1 MKTLICGL
9 KTSLSVKLWLLI
21 LCFVPFMGIAQIDER
36 VYMTDS
42 RLDSTKKGE
51 LSIEIDNI
59 SFFQNNEF
67 SSDLVKGYTLPGM
80 WVQPK
85 AVFYPLGN
93 IKLEAGLHMLRYWGA
108 NKYPNF
114 AYTDIAKWK
123 GSQYQSGVHWLPYFR
138 AHFSLS
144 PKLDIILG
152 NIYGAANH
160 RLADPL
166 YNSELNLSADPEAG
180 MQLLYKSKVV
190 DVDAWINWESFI
202 FEGDTHQEAF
212 TVGLSSQLRLNET
225 SKKVHFYL
233 PVQVLAQH
241 RGGEIDTI
249 FTNSI
254 QTNINAA
261 VGAGITVSVGDHSLR
276 QLNFELTG
284 VGLYQQSG
292 KWLPYT
298 SGYGIYPK
306 LTASFK
312 YVRLKA
318 AYWTCHNFVSLLGSP
333 FFGSLSTAYPGRQ
346 YQNPG
351 FIYAGFEYSKTFA
364 KGFSLGV
371 DLDVYRHNAVTS
383 LDPEKGLLNE
393 KAAVSFGA
401 GVYLRINPTFLLKK
415 F

>member
-1 MKTLICGL
+1 M
-9 KTSLSVKLWLLI
+9 
-21 LCFVPFMGIAQIDER
+21 
-36 VYMTDS
+36 
-42 RLDSTKKGE
+42 
-51 LSIEIDNI
+51 
-59 SFFQNNEF
+59 
-67 SSDLVKGYTLPGM
+67 
-80 WVQPK
+80 
-85 AVFYPLGN
+85 
-93 IKLEAGLHMLRYWGA
+93 
-108 NKYPNF
+108 
-114 AYTDIAKWK
+114 
-123 GSQYQSGVHWLPYFR
+123 
-138 AHFSLS
+138 
-144 PKLDIILG
+144 
-152 NIYGAANH
+152 
-160 RLADPL
+160 
-166 YNSELNLSADPEAG
+166 
-180 MQLLYKSKVV
+180 
-190 DVDAWINWESFI
+190 
-202 FEGDTHQEAF
+202 
-212 TVGLSSQLRLNET
+212 GLSSQLRLNET

-233 PVQVLAQH
+233 LVQVLAQH
-241 RGGEIDTI
+241 RGARSILI

-261 VGAGITVSVGDHSLR
+261 VGAGITVSWATISLR

-306 LTASFK
+306 VTASFK

-333 FFGSLSTAYPGRQ
+333 FWFPFYCLPADNTRIPDSYMPDLNTPR
-346 YQNPG
+346 P
-351 FIYAGFEYSKTFA
+351 FA

>member
-67 SSDLVKGYTLPGM
+67 NSDLVKGYTLPGM

-180 MQLLYKSKVV
+180 MQLLYKSKAV

-212 TVGLSSQLRLNET
+212 TVGLSSQVRLNEA

-261 VGAGITVSVGDHSLR
+261 VGAGITVSVGSH
-276 QLNFELTG
+276 
-284 VGLYQQSG
+284 
-292 KWLPYT
+292 LPD
-298 SGYGIYPK
+298 
-306 LTASFK
+306 
-312 YVRLKA
+312 
-318 AYWTCHNFVSLLGSP
+318 C
-333 FFGSLSTAYPGRQ
+333 
-346 YQNPG
+346 
-351 FIYAGFEYSKTFA
+351 
-364 KGFSLGV
+364 
-371 DLDVYRHNAVTS
+371 
-383 LDPEKGLLNE
+383 
-393 KAAVSFGA
+393 
-401 GVYLRINPTFLLKK
+401 
-415 F
+415 

>member
-21 LCFVPFMGIAQIDER
+21 LCSVPFMGIAQIDER
-36 VYMTDS
+36 LYMTDS

-123 GSQYQSGVHWLPYFR
+123 GNQYQSGVHWLPYFR

-180 MQLLYKSKVV
+180 MQLLYKSK
-190 DVDAWINWESFI
+190 
-202 FEGDTHQEAF
+202 
-212 TVGLSSQLRLNET
+212 
-225 SKKVHFYL
+225 
-233 PVQVLAQH
+233 
-241 RGGEIDTI
+241 
-249 FTNSI
+249 
-254 QTNINAA
+254 
-261 VGAGITVSVGDHSLR
+261 
-276 QLNFELTG
+276 
-284 VGLYQQSG
+284 
-292 KWLPYT
+292 
-298 SGYGIYPK
+298 
-306 LTASFK
+306 
-312 YVRLKA
+312 
-318 AYWTCHNFVSLLGSP
+318 
-333 FFGSLSTAYPGRQ
+333 
-346 YQNPG
+346 
-351 FIYAGFEYSKTFA
+351 
-364 KGFSLGV
+364 
-371 DLDVYRHNAVTS
+371 
-383 LDPEKGLLNE
+383 
-393 KAAVSFGA
+393 
-401 GVYLRINPTFLLKK
+401 
-415 F
+415 